1 MTVTKVPQKQLSKKQ
16 KRQASAEALAK
27 QENLQK
33 NERKMR
39 MTRRFAIAAPVVA
52 IAGYFTTTSVQAIM
66 SEADLSKVNGG
77 KPSIVQIHDPQCPLC
92 RTLQKQ
98 ARKAMKTLD
107 EGSFEYL
114 VANIRSED
122 GLAFS
127 SKYGVGHVTLLLF
140 DAQGEMVEVVRG
152 PSDVE
157 TLTRVFQAHL
167 RKHG

>member
-1 MTVTKVPQKQLSKKQ
+1 MSKNPKKQVTKKQ
-16 KRQASAEALAK
+16 KQQASAEALAK
-27 QENLQK
+27 KEHELK
-33 NERKMR
+33 RERTSR
-39 MTRRFAIAAPVVA
+39 MTRRFAIAAPVVLV
-52 IAGYFTTTSVQAIM
+52 AGYFTTTSVQAIM
-66 SEADLSKVNGG
+66 SEADLTKINGG

-98 ARKAMKTLD
+98 ARKAMKTL
-107 EGSFEYL
+107 EGGSFEYL

-140 DAQGEMVEVVRG
+140 DAEGEMVEIVRG

-157 TLTRVFQAHL
+157 TLTQVFKAHM